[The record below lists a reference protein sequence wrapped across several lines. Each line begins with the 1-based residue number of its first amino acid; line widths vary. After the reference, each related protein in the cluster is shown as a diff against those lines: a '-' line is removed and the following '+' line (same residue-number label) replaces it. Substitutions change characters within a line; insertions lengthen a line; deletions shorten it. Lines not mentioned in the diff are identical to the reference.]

1 MQEVDLGNELKY
13 KIKYGGTEYV
23 LSAASVQEIMDL
35 QSVSEDKEVL
45 GKTLDFLEAKGM
57 PREVTG
63 SMQLAHLEK
72 LVSLLA
78 GEKKA

>member
-1 MQEVDLGNELKY
+1 MQEVDLGNAVKY
-13 KIKYGGTEYV
+13 KIKYNGTEYI
-23 LSAASVQEIMDL
+23 LGAATVQEIMEL

-45 GKTLDFLEAKGM
+45 AKTLDFLDAKGM
-57 PREVTG
+57 PKDIAG
-63 SMQLAHLEK
+63 SMQMSHLER